1 MSHLNISLDIM
12 TKDATRPLCIK
23 IPQMIEYAKCFDG
36 KKTMSFKLLK
46 KFTEIWEIVS
56 SLINIIFD
64 NEPVYGDNDKY
75 IRT

>member
-1 MSHLNISLDIM
+1 M
-12 TKDATRPLCIK
+12 K
-23 IPQMIEYAKCFDG
+23 IPQMIEYVYALME

-46 KFTEIWEIVS
+46 KCTEIWEIVS
-56 SLINIIFD
+56 SLNNIIFD

>member
-1 MSHLNISLDIM
+1 
-12 TKDATRPLCIK
+12 
-23 IPQMIEYAKCFDG
+23 MIEYAKFFDG

>member
-1 MSHLNISLDIM
+1 
-12 TKDATRPLCIK
+12 
-23 IPQMIEYAKCFDG
+23 MIEYAKCFDG